1 MRRDQDNALEALM
14 EQLIESGTEEMAS
27 FFAALRVRPAH
38 RDARRSTPRPEQW
51 LLVEW
56 PQDEPRPIKF
66 WFSSLPVDTPVE
78 RLVA

>member
-38 RDARRSTPRPEQW
+38 RDARRSTPRPEKW
-51 LLVEW
+51 LSSNGRKTSRD
-56 PQDEPRPIKF
+56 PSNSGSRACPSTPR
-66 WFSSLPVDTPVE
+66 LN
-78 RLVA
+78 A